1 GRAGEGAGLEP
12 EFAVA
17 VVRLRAGLGGRF
29 PAAACDKREAGS
41 GGREWKQ
48 DLAGLHGMGPDHD
61 WKKRVAW
68 SVAVGDEHVL
78 DAAGEQA
85 RDAEGQRQ
93 AGVVLAGLQRV
104 DGLPRHV
111 QALGKFALG

>member
-1 GRAGEGAGLEP
+1 RVLRILGDFVGGAARLHAARGRAGEGAGLEP

-93 AGVVLAGLQRV
+93 AGV
-104 DGLPRHV
+104 
-111 QALGKFALG
+111 